1 MIARKKVAP
10 PVTPRIIQ
18 ANPRRQRVQ
27 FALLALAFVL
37 TAWLGYEA
45 GLSRAPGQPPGE
57 PGPGR
62 EASQRIAEL
71 EQQRE
76 ALQQQVTE
84 LEHSVKQASQALARE
99 RARASRPGNTASGKP
114 ASPARSKPVAAAS
127 HTPPAPK
134 PAAAVTRKAEPVEY
148 RLGLENIRIE
158 PVAGENTY
166 HVSFS
171 VVNDAG
177 NADRL
182 TGTIWIAVNG
192 FANKTP
198 KRLSFRSLS
207 ADKRTYVKMGF
218 NGRQDVSE
226 RITLPDGFRPKNLL
240 IEAKP
245 YGEKYTGSSMKLDW
259 NASP

>member
-1 MIARKKVAP
+1 
-10 PVTPRIIQ
+10 
-18 ANPRRQRVQ
+18 
-27 FALLALAFVL
+27 
-37 TAWLGYEA
+37 
-45 GLSRAPGQPPGE
+45 
-57 PGPGR
+57 
-62 EASQRIAEL
+62 
-71 EQQRE
+71 
-76 ALQQQVTE
+76 
-84 LEHSVKQASQALARE
+84 VKQASQALARE
-99 RARASRPGNTASGKP
+99 RARASRPGKTTAGKP
-114 ASPARSKPVAAAS
+114 APPATSKPRTATS

-158 PVAGENTY
+158 PEAGENAY

-171 VVNDAG
+171 VVNNAG

-182 TGTIWIAVNG
+182 IGTIWIAVNG
-192 FANKTP
+192 FVNKTP

-207 ADKRTYVKMGF
+207 ANKRTYVKMGF

-240 IEAKP
+240 IEARP
-245 YGEKYTGSSMKLDW
+245 YGEKYTGSTMKLDW